1 MCNAAAQL
9 VDVLIVQQLC
19 ELVGILFASSLILDT
34 AQCYVRQQ
42 FNQFCT
48 PDWHSAARHS
58 HVLSFS
64 VFFGCALVLNS
75 IQNKSTRLYHRD
87 KIKVRT
93 ERLNL
98 HGSTGFIRELML
110 G

>member
-1 MCNAAAQL
+1 MCSFKTFKGTQSKVCVCNAAAQL
-9 VDVLIVQQLC
+9 VAVLIVKQLC
-19 ELVGILFASSLILDT
+19 KLVGILFASSLILDT
-34 AQCYVRQQ
+34 AQRYVRQQ

-75 IQNKSTRLYHRD
+75 IQNQQDFISGIKLRL
-87 KIKVRT
+87 

-98 HGSTGFIRELML
+98 
-110 G
+110 